1 METQTTARL
10 GGKPA
15 SERGDLTMLMGIV
28 AKHREKRGGL
38 IAILQE
44 IQSRYSYL
52 PEHAL
57 RLVAEST
64 GHTLVDVY
72 GVATFYKAFSL
83 KPRGKHLITAC
94 LGTACHVRGGASIAG
109 ELERVLDLRSGETTE
124 DGLFTLE
131 TAACLGACALGP
143 IVVVDGEYHAK
154 VKKSDVKRIVQD
166 VRDGVPEFPTEPDDR
181 MFPLEVACP
190 RCNHT
195 LIDKRN
201 ALDSHPSIRVTVSF
215 NRQHGSLRLSSLYGS
230 YTIKA
235 DHEIPWD
242 TVVHFFCPHCHAE
255 LTSWADCT
263 RCSAPMVSMLVRGGG
278 TVQICSRRGCK
289 EHRLDVGGMSA

>member
-1 METQTTARL
+1 METQQTMSTSDI
-10 GGKPA
+10 PA
-15 SERGDLTMLMGIV
+15 SERGDLTMLMGII

-57 RLVAEST
+57 RYVAEAT
-64 GHTLVDVY
+64 GHSMVDVY
-72 GVATFYKAFSL
+72 GVATFYRAFSL
-83 KPRGKHLITAC
+83 KPRGKHLVTVC
-94 LGTACHVRGGASIAG
+94 LGTACHVRAGIVIAR
-109 ELERVLDLRSGETTE
+109 ELERVLDVEPGDTTE
-124 DGLFTLE
+124 DGMFTLE

-143 IVVVDGEYHAK
+143 IVVVDGDYHSK
-154 VKKSDVKRIVQD
+154 VKKGDVWHIVQE
-166 VRDGVPEFPTEPDDR
+166 VREGSETPLELDDR

-201 ALDSHPSIRVTVSF
+201 ELDGHASIRVTFSF
-215 NRQHGSLRLSSLYGS
+215 NRTHGSLRLSSLYGS
-230 YTIKA
+230 YTIKS
-235 DHEIPWD
+235 DHDIPWD
-242 TVVHFFCPHCHAE
+242 SVVHFFCPHCHAE

>member
-1 METQTTARL
+1 MDTQATMSTSD
-10 GGKPA
+10 KPA
-15 SERGDLTMLMGIV
+15 SERGDLTMLMGII

-64 GHTLVDVY
+64 GHPLVDVY
-72 GVATFYKAFSL
+72 GVATFYRAFSL
-83 KPRGKHLITAC
+83 KPRGKHLITVC
-94 LGTACHVRGGASIAG
+94 LGTACHVRSGVVIAR
-109 ELERVLDLRSGETTE
+109 ELERVLDIRAGDTTE

-143 IVVVDGEYHAK
+143 IVVVDGDYHAK
-154 VKKSDVKRIVQD
+154 VRKNDVFRIVDD
-166 VRDGVPEFPTEPDDR
+166 VRQGMSEAPTEFDDR

-195 LIDKRN
+195 LIDQRN
-201 ALDSHPSIRVTVSF
+201 ELDGHPSIRVTVSF

-230 YTIKA
+230 YTIKS

>member
-1 METQTTARL
+1 MDTQPTMHVETEPAR
-10 GGKPA
+10 
-15 SERGDLTMLMGIV
+15 ERGDLTMLLGII
-28 AKHREKRGGL
+28 AKHRHKRGGL

-44 IQSRYSYL
+44 IQARYSYL

-57 RLVAEST
+57 RQVAEST
-64 GHTLVDVY
+64 DHSLVDIY
-72 GVATFYKAFSL
+72 GVATFYRAFSL
-83 KPRGKHLITAC
+83 KPRGKHLITVC
-94 LGTACHVRGGASIAG
+94 LGTACHVRSGLTIAREFESRLG
-109 ELERVLDLRSGETTE
+109 IAAGETTS
-124 DGLFTLE
+124 DGVFTLE

-143 IVVVDGEYHAK
+143 IVVVDGEYHSK
-154 VKKSDVKRIVQD
+154 VKKGDVKAIIRSARAEVPDIPVQA
-166 VRDGVPEFPTEPDDR
+166 DDR

-190 RCNHT
+190 RCNHP
-195 LIDKRN
+195 L
-201 ALDSHPSIRVTVSF
+201 LDDRTELDGHPSIRVTYSF
-215 NRQHGSLRLSSLYGS
+215 NRKHGSLRLSSVYGS
-230 YTIKA
+230 YKIAA

-242 TVVHFFCPHCHAE
+242 EIVHFFCPHCHAE

>member
-1 METQTTARL
+1 MESQPTASP
-10 GGKPA
+10 GHTPGA
-15 SERGDLTMLMGIV
+15 EHGDLTMLLGII

-57 RLVAEST
+57 RLVAENT
-64 GHTLVDVY
+64 GHSLTDVY
-72 GVATFYKAFSL
+72 GVATFYRAFSL
-83 KPRGKHLITAC
+83 KPRGKHLVTAC
-94 LGTACHVRGGASIAG
+94 LGTACHVRSGALIAG
-109 ELERVLDLRSGETTE
+109 ELERDLKIKAGETTE
-124 DGLFTLE
+124 DGMFTLE

-143 IVVVDGEYHAK
+143 IVVVDGEYHSK
-154 VKKSDVKRIVQD
+154 VKKSDVKGIVRD
-166 VRDGVPEFPTEPDDR
+166 VREVRGDMSTEPDDR
-181 MFPLEVACP
+181 LFPLEVACP

-201 ALDSHPSIRVTVSF
+201 ELDGHASIRVTFSF
-215 NRQHGSLRLSSLYGS
+215 NRKHGSLRLSSLYGS
-230 YTIKA
+230 YTIKSEH
-235 DHEIPWD
+235 DIPWD

-263 RCSAPMVSMLVRGGG
+263 RCGAPMVSMLVRGGG

-289 EHRLDVGGMSA
+289 EHRLDVGGMSD